1 METVSEYIYNDYET
15 EDVELYAEQ
24 MIRERIARDEKRREQ
39 IEKALAKAERE
50 IAESDKFDVILKNYD
65 LENAKT
71 DAYKLVSDYLKMI

>member
-39 IEKALAKAERE
+39 IEKALAKAERARKRVE
-50 IAESDKFDVILKNYD
+50 NRRRKYVKDNPIRAKYKYPVLDKY
-65 LENAKT
+65 
-71 DAYKLVSDYLKMI
+71 SS